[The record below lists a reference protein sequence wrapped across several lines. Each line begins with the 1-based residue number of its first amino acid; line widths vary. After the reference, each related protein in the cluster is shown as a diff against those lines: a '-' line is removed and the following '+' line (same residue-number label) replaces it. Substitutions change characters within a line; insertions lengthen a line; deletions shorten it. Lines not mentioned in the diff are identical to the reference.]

1 MAARKKPARA
11 EKAAPP
17 EELPTLSFRAK
28 LTRGDTATGS
38 WRWIDIPERVS
49 KTLSPWAKAGHVRVD
64 ATLDG
69 VALQGSL
76 SPRGGG
82 RHLMLLNAAIRRE
95 AGITDDR
102 TTAIEVTVTPRITD
116 AVRLPDDFAAALDA
130 EDARDRFEALSSSH
144 RWELVRYVLGA
155 RTDAT
160 RARYIARSVD
170 HVLGRASTVEAPAKK
185 RVSRGWHCPEC
196 GKHFAKVDAEH
207 PCERISI
214 DVPFAGKDPSVRS
227 LYEALREKV
236 ESLTHCTLAMH
247 KEGVSFIGRRRFL
260 WAIPRKGWLEL
271 RLIMTRR
278 VEAPNVRSFTSGPSV
293 HVNTVRVRSDE
304 EIDAQSALIR
314 EAIAYGAP
322 VDTGRSEPKPTSD
335 EERSGWD
342 RDVDDSFFEG
352 LDEM

>member
-1 MAARKKPARA
+1 MAARKKP
-11 EKAAPP
+11 APP

-28 LTRGDTATGS
+28 LVRSDTATGA
-38 WRWIDIPERVS
+38 WRWIDIPEKVS
-49 KTLSPWAKAGHVRVD
+49 KALAPWAKAGHVRVD

-82 RHLMLLNAAIRRE
+82 RHMMLLNAAIRRE
-95 AGITDDR
+95 AGLTDDR
-102 TTAIEVTVTPRITD
+102 SSAIAVTVTPRVTD
-116 AVRLPDDFAAALDA
+116 EVRVPDDFAAALDA
-130 EDARDRFEALSSSH
+130 EGARDKFEALSSSH

-160 RARYIARSVD
+160 RSRYIARSVD
-170 HVLGRASTVEAPAKK
+170 HVLGRASTVEAPAK
-185 RVSRGWHCPEC
+185 RSVSRGWHCPEC
-196 GKHFAKVDAEH
+196 GKHFSKVDAEH
-207 PCERISI
+207 RCERVSI
-214 DVPFAGKDPSVRS
+214 DVPFAGKDPSVRA
-227 LYEALREKV
+227 LYETLRERV
-236 ESLTHCTLAMH
+236 ESLTHCTLSVH

-271 RLIMTRR
+271 RLLMSRR
-278 VEAPNVRSFTSGPSV
+278 VEAPGVRSFTSGPSL
-293 HVNTVRVRSDE
+293 HVNTVRVRSAE
-304 EIDAQSALIR
+304 EIEAATSLLR

-322 VDTGRSEPKPTSD
+322 VDAKPVESERTD
-335 EERSGWD
+335 EEPRSGWD